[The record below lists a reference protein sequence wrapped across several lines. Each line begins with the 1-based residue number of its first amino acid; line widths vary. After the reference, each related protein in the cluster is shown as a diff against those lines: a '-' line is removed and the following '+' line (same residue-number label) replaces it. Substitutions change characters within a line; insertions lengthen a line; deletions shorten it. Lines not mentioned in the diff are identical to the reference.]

1 MNPMKTLGALFAL
14 LLPLHAASPPREIDA
29 SFYCFKYVPGLETI
43 GIAAGETLRPV
54 RLSTANITASERLT
68 VAGGEATLRGKS
80 VADDGKHPDP
90 VVGRVKVPDHIRK
103 ALVVLIPAPADA
115 PEPYHCL
122 VLDQDDREFPLGTYR
137 IVNFSPFAIRGAI
150 GKSYIEAKSGGI
162 TGLAL
167 QGEPGTVL
175 PARFEFADGG
185 KWNRLTETRCAAR
198 KDRRWLLCVYQDPAT
213 KRMNMR
219 SIPDRT
225 TIVAAADETATASVD

>member
-1 MNPMKTLGALFAL
+1 MKLLTALFAL
-14 LLPLHAASPPREIDA
+14 ALPLHAAPDQRDIDA

-43 GIAAGETLRPV
+43 GISAGETLKPV

-68 VAGGEATLRGKS
+68 VVDGVASLRGKS
-80 VADDGKHPDP
+80 VADDAKHPDP
-90 VVGRVKVPDHIRK
+90 VVGKVKIPGHIRK
-103 ALVVLIPAPADA
+103 ALIVLLPSPADS

-122 VLDQDDREFPLGTYR
+122 VLDQDNREFPLGTYR
-137 IVNFSPFAIRGAI
+137 IINFSPFPIRGAI

-167 QGEPGTVL
+167 QGEAGTVL
-175 PARFEFADGG
+175 PARFEFSENSS
-185 KWNRLTETRCAAR
+185 KWNRLTETRCAVR
-198 KDRRWLLCVYQDPAT
+198 NDRRWILCVYQDPVT

-225 TIVAAADETATASVD
+225 TIVAAADETATASLD